1 MHPCDS
7 EASEFFQWMN
17 KKVAVDVFSIHFWNL
32 SATDSGTYLEPQLT
46 SMLKKV
52 NPPKTKAFK
61 TSQNKVRSGST
72 WMSQEVS
79 KWLVNGL

>member
-1 MHPCDS
+1 
-7 EASEFFQWMN
+7 MN
-17 KKVAVDVFSIHFWNL
+17 KVADVFSIHFWNL
-32 SATDSGTYLEPQLT
+32 SATDGTYGTYLEPQLT

-72 WMSQEVS
+72 WMSQEVRI
-79 KWLVNGL
+79 NG